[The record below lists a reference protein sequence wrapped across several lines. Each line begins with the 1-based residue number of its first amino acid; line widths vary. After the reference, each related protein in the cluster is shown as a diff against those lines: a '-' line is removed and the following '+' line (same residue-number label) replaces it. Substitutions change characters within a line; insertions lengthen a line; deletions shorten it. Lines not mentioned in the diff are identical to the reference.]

1 MDILTQKT
9 ITSFKEE
16 LFCTGDVFDIERW
29 DVKIPRHNDDE
40 WVPISLKEKFYA
52 MFDHFEDHNSV
63 LDNVQ
68 TVKNCIRYFR
78 VIYQNGKF
86 TDYSFKNFDFFKV

>member
-1 MDILTQKT
+1 MKIRLLS
-9 ITSFKEE
+9 ISENR
-16 LFCTGDVFDIERW
+16 CT
-29 DVKIPRHNDDE
+29 
-40 WVPISLKEKFYA
+40 
-52 MFDHFEDHNSV
+52 V

-86 TDYSFKNFDFFKV
+86 TDYSFKNFDFFKA